1 MRKALIAFSFVLVS
15 GCVTGDIV
23 GSKTSDGTYVL
34 KTVNGASLP
43 FTVSTSGNV
52 KTEMLDE
59 TMNLYEGFTF
69 ADKIHRRITTGTTVT
84 LDSIMDTGNFSPQND
99 AIYFRFNSNT
109 SLTVLAKL
117 SNNVMTFDAPGVVR
131 VFKKQ

>member
-117 SNNVMTFDAPGVVR
+117 SNNVMTFDAPGAVR